1 LALAIVFNSRSLIPI
16 RVVDTKAYTELDAAA
31 GLTPADVDAQ
41 PEHPLDP
48 SHVGPGES
56 FLLLDRSR
64 LEHLALVQPV
74 HLDGLR
80 EHVAAHHGIDPP
92 SIPSNRCAVV
102 HRESGAVLSVV
113 MADPLTDEHP
123 DGVLVR
129 SDVAREGWTWAD
141 GKFSGPVDP
150 ERVVGTAGTMKL

>member
-1 LALAIVFNSRSLIPI
+1 LALAVVYGARSLIPV

-31 GLTPADVDAQ
+31 GLMPADVDAQ

-64 LEHLALVQPV
+64 PEHLALVQPV
-74 HLDGLR
+74 HPDGLR
-80 EHVAAHHGIDPP
+80 EHVAAYCGVDLA

-102 HRESGAVLSVV
+102 HRETGAVLGVV

-129 SDVAREGWTWAD
+129 SDLACEGWTWAN
-141 GKFSGPVDP
+141 GRFSGPVDP
-150 ERVVGTAGTMKL
+150 ERVVGTTGTTKL